1 MVSLQ
6 VVLRVKIIEGVAKTQ
21 RDQWPDW
28 ACLSVGPAGFFAGLY
43 CGMNRKQVERW
54 KLTRYSRRQGV

>member
-6 VVLRVKIIEGVAKTQ
+6 VVLRVDKMIEGVAKTQ

-28 ACLSVGPAGFFAGLY
+28 ACLSVGPAGFSPA
-43 CGMNRKQVERW
+43 CIAE
-54 KLTRYSRRQGV
+54 